1 MNKKY
6 LYKEQEE
13 LKKIFKL
20 TLPNSKVRTEK
31 DRPSNFEKKLELHKL
46 NTANDIIE
54 FLREYSHLSN
64 YKDILDFVARRVYQ
78 YKTSFFSERVLGEF
92 DYVEHI
98 NDKIAP
104 QDIIIDGMKFD
115 VKLTVVPKKNRF
127 LIEDNLEKFRNIN
140 SANYSAIR
148 QVIAKTL
155 IEGAT
160 NQDYEEGKI
169 FIVIYSKDEN
179 HRKELYARA
188 NTLALYKKIRKE
200 LNDYEKFKSKLF
212 YVDEVLEDKK
222 YSIPCLMIPLII
234 K

>member
-1 MNKKY
+1 MKKKY

-20 TLPNSKVRTEK
+20 TLPNSGIRTDK
-31 DRPSNFEKKLELHKL
+31 DKPSNFRKSLDLHKFD
-46 NTANDIIE
+46 TANDIIE

-64 YKDILDFVARRVYQ
+64 YKDILDFVAKRVFL
-78 YKTSFFSERVLGEF
+78 YKASFFIEKVFSEF
-92 DYVEHI
+92 NYVENI
-98 NDKIAP
+98 KDKIAP
-104 QDIIIDGMKFD
+104 EDLIIAGKKFD
-115 VKLTVVPKKNRF
+115 IKLTVVPKKNRF
-127 LIEDNLEKFRNIN
+127 LIEDDLEKFRNIN

-188 NTLALYKKIRKE
+188 NTLTLYKKIREE

-212 YVDEVLEDKK
+212 YVDEILEDKK